1 MTTRPSRCDSGFA
14 PAGAMAGGVFTG
26 LVQTQG
32 RLLARSPRSQGFR
45 LALSHDFGVL
55 ELGESIAVNGVC
67 LTVSSANAQQFEAD
81 ASRETIA
88 RSTLGHLPIGQKL
101 HLERA
106 LRVSDRLGGHIVA
119 GHVDAITRLLEA
131 SESADGSELV
141 FEQPASLRPY
151 VAEKGSICLDGVSLT
166 INRISEA
173 SFSVMIVPHSLAST
187 HLGSLR
193 RGDEVNVEVDVLAR
207 YVVHLVRLGT
217 PASAMA
223 TSSSDEVAERDRA
236 LRDSLAR
243 AGFL

>member
-1 MTTRPSRCDSGFA
+1 
-14 PAGAMAGGVFTG
+14 MAGGVFTG
-26 LVQTQG
+26 LVQTKG
-32 RLLARSPRSQGFR
+32 RLLARSPRSQGYR
-45 LALSHDFGVL
+45 LTVSHDFGAL
-55 ELGESIAVNGVC
+55 DLGESIAVNGVC
-67 LTVSSANAQQFEAD
+67 LTVTSANAQQFEAD

-131 SESADGSELV
+131 TVSPDGSELV

-151 VAEKGSICLDGVSLT
+151 VAEKGSICIDGVSLT
-166 INRISEA
+166 INRITEA
-173 SFSVMIVPHSLAST
+173 SFSVMIVPHTLAST

-207 YVVHLVRLGT
+207 YVVHLIRLGA
-217 PASAMA
+217 PADTTAN
-223 TSSSDEVAERDRA
+223 SSDEVGERDRT
-236 LRDSLAR
+236 LRESLAR